1 MKWIN
6 MLSQNIGN
14 EQDLFQNESSFA
26 VIFIRRD
33 QKTNAFEPQ
42 MISVIIHHAS
52 WNVNKNKKKY

>member
-33 QKTNAFEPQ
+33 QKTNAFEPSDDIGHYTSRLMECQ
-42 MISVIIHHAS
+42 
-52 WNVNKNKKKY
+52 